1 MLETRRVLYD
11 DIKPRTAIPAG
22 RLLGTRCAWM
32 ARFEP
37 LLSPSEF
44 AKFVALAKDLSPFV
58 VVLINPES
66 HSRRRD
72 RNPTIGRQNL
82 EWVIHEH
89 PNAVPLFK

>member
-1 MLETRRVLYD
+1 
-11 DIKPRTAIPAG
+11 
-22 RLLGTRCAWM
+22 M

-82 EWVIHEH
+82 EWVLSGH
-89 PNAVPLFK
+89 PDALPLFRTADRFETRFHTQPPV